1 MNIINKRKNMNNLKK
16 IGLSALAGSLVAFSA
31 SAVEMSVSGTA
42 EVTYSTVEGTGAGQ
56 ISAGNPWGS
65 NTSISFS
72 GTGDVGFGTATIVR
86 TLNDTGSSYLSAWQT
101 LDMGSLGTLS
111 FDSGGTGLE
120 GVGAYDDKL
129 PTAYEEV
136 WNQVGSGGSS
146 NITGAKSNDTL
157 GYSNSFGPI
166 GVSLAYTGGGTA
178 GSGDGSVGAEAGTGK
193 IKDMHFTIDG
203 SMLVDGLTLMAGT
216 ATTEAPTSG
225 TTDSTSHN
233 AHILYASG
241 PVSLGYRLSETQPG
255 SFNTTETGLNTDAFS
270 IAFAVNEN
278 LSVSLAQQE
287 TEFDNTGAAAVNV
300 TNEVTALNASYTV
313 GAASVRGTMSES
325 DNDEGVTGATED
337 FMEISLV
344 LSF

>member
-1 MNIINKRKNMNNLKK
+1 MNNLKK

-31 SAVEMSVSGTA
+31 SAVEMSVSGVA
-42 EVTYSTVEGTGAGQ
+42 EVTYSTVEGTGADQ

-65 NTSISFS
+65 NTSLKFS
-72 GTGDVGFGTATIVR
+72 GSGDVGFGTATIVR
-86 TLNDTGSSYLSAWQT
+86 TLNDTGASYLSAYQT

-120 GVGAYDDKL
+120 GVGAYDDVL

-136 WNQVGSGGSS
+136 WNGVAASE
-146 NITGAKSNDTL
+146 ITGAKSNDTL

-166 GVSLAYTGGGTA
+166 GVSLAYSGGGTA
-178 GSGDGSVGAEAGTGK
+178 MSSDGTVAAEAGTGK
-193 IKDMHFTIDG
+193 VKDMHFTIDG

-216 ATTEAPTSG
+216 ATTETPTTG
-225 TTDSTSHN
+225 TTDTTEN
-233 AHILYASG
+233 VAHIVYSSG
-241 PVSLGYRLSETQPG
+241 PVSLGYRLAESQPG
-255 SFNTTETGLNTDAFS
+255 SFNTTQTGLNIDAYS

-278 LSVSLAQQE
+278 LSISLAQQD
-287 TEFDNTGAAAVNV
+287 TEFDKTGTAAVNV
-300 TNEVTALNASYTV
+300 TNEVTALNAAYTV
-313 GAASVRGTMSES
+313 GAATVRGTMSES